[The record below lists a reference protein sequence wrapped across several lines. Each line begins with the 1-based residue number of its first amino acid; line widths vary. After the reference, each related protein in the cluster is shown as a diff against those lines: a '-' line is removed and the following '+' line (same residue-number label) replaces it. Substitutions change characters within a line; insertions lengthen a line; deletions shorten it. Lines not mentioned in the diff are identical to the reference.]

1 MKKVYVLDTNVMI
14 QSPLALLSFED
25 NDIVL
30 PIVCLEE
37 LDRLKGDDGERGANA
52 RECIRFLEKL
62 RVSGNLLEGA
72 ALPGGGTLRV
82 EANCVGVELPD
93 GLPDS
98 KSDNR
103 ILKICRSLADR
114 GERVV
119 LVSKDIIVR
128 LKAQMMGLAAEDF
141 TTEQSPKLAEQYTGR
156 ASVYTADENMQG
168 FKKKGLPPEA
178 VYVLRGGEG
187 EPFFPVANQFV
198 IIRSELSEKKTL
210 LGRFNGEKI
219 VALDSL
225 KKEPFGVKPRN
236 VGQRFMQEA
245 LMQSA
250 AAAPLV
256 IIKGPAGTAKT
267 FYSLAVGLEKIVN
280 AQEREYRR
288 ILVTRPNVQFDAD
301 IGFLPGSEQEKIAP
315 FLRPVIDNLEALV
328 DRDENERYRDE
339 FELSGKIDELFERG
353 YISTEALNFVR
364 GRTITKTYLIIDEAQ
379 NLTPKQAKGVI
390 TRAGRG
396 TKLILLGDPEQIDHP
411 FLDER
416 TNGLSYAS
424 EKMKGSPLCF
434 QLTMEPGE
442 CERSPLASDAAHSA
456 GIVTSDGWTPAHASS
471 VSRMQPERSLLL
483 NTAAS

>member
-1 MKKVYVLDTNVMI
+1 MASAARTRASASVFSKSCA
-14 QSPLALLSFED
+14 SPAICS
-25 NDIVL
+25 
-30 PIVCLEE
+30 
-37 LDRLKGDDGERGANA
+37 KA
-52 RECIRFLEKL
+52 RP
-62 RVSGNLLEGA
+62 
-72 ALPGGGTLRV
+72 LPGGGTLRV
-82 EANCVGVELPD
+82 EANCTGVELPE
-93 GLPDS
+93 GLPES

-103 ILKICRSLADR
+103 ILKICRALADR
-114 GERVV
+114 GGRVV

-178 VYVLRGGEG
+178 VYILRGGER

-225 KKEPFGVKPRN
+225 KKEPFGVKPKN

-328 DRDENERYRDE
+328 DRNENERYRDE

-442 CERSPLASDAAHSA
+442 CERSPLASDAAA
-456 GIVTSDGWTPAHASS
+456 
-471 VSRMQPERSLLL
+471 RM
-483 NTAAS
+483 